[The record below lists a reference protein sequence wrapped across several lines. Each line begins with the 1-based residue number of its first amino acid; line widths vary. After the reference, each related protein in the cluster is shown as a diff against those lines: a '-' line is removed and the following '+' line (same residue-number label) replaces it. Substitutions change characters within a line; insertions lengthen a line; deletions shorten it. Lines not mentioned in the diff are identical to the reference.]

1 MNMLVEGQLSVVQE
15 KWSPPPY
22 LDLVAKANSEGD
34 HWNRFTLVELREELE
49 GFLKR

>member
-1 MNMLVEGQLSVVQE
+1 MNMLVEGKPSVVEE

-22 LDLVAKANSEGD
+22 LDLVAKGNSEGE
-34 HWNRFTLVELREELE
+34 HWNRLTLFELQKELE